1 MNEPIGLPPRLIP
14 ALTTPDSSSC
24 RRWHDAPVKPGRCC
38 MAGHASSLAEPSA
51 PGNRKPEFGEK
62 AMLQQHR
69 PGVLLCLELAG
80 ECRSRETYVRMAS
93 QWRALAAHREF
104 VEQIEGLL
112 TASGA
117 SKREEL
123 DASS

>member
-38 MAGHASSLAEPSA
+38 VAGHASTLAEPSA

-62 AMLQQHR
+62 ARLQQHR
-69 PGVLLCLELAG
+69 PGVLLCLERAG
-80 ECRSRETYVRMAS
+80 ENANGWRGWPAILVPGRPTFAWQAS
-93 QWRALAAHREF
+93 GALAAHREF
-104 VEQIEGLL
+104 VEQI
-112 TASGA
+112 
-117 SKREEL
+117 
-123 DASS
+123 